1 MPRKN
6 SKKRNLSLRKN
17 TNIRRAGSRKRKS
30 KSKKYAK
37 GITLN
42 KLPDLPQR
50 IILDELIDDEL
61 YTSFP
66 CGEITKLRG
75 LNRRYK
81 YFIDDHLNYI
91 VTKMITRYPM
101 IFTHPDEEMQ
111 QLLENFY
118 ADKSWANFTKICIK
132 IKSFYKRPPR
142 SNALGSFE
150 DFLAQQ
156 AAQ

>member
-50 IILDELIDDEL
+50 IILDKLIDDEL
-61 YTSFP
+61 YTSQFP

-81 YFIDDHLNYI
+81 YFIDDNLNYI
-91 VTKMITRYPM
+91 VTKMREKYRWMNT
-101 IFTHPDEEMQ
+101 DEEMQ
-111 QLLENFY
+111 HYLTVFN
-118 ADKSWANFTKICIK
+118 ADKSWANFTNICKILK
-132 IKSFYKRPPR
+132 DAYSGPPPR
-142 SNALGSFE
+142 MYADLPG
-150 DFLAQQ
+150 
-156 AAQ
+156 